1 MIKFL
6 KNAWN
11 YIQSIDSINQKRYDS
26 KRGQEIPKDK
36 VQNCCKQNCT
46 DKQKKKSKNKNR

>member
-26 KRGQEIPKDK
+26 KRSQKIPKDK
-36 VQNCCKQNCT
+36 VQDCCKQNCT
-46 DKQKKKSKNKNR
+46 DKKKKKSKNKIR